1 MQISLKGQDPKW
13 IRIDEKG
20 IKLKNQ
26 NILIF
31 LFFVSGI
38 FLTDCVIKSPLITF
52 TQTQTA
58 AEKQMIGEDRI
69 LEKDGWLIAS
79 VKNSS
84 AGAEVW
90 KKNFSGENYTLGDKN
105 ILMSLRAL
113 AYLAPEIR
121 TWKGEGFLAEGL
133 DGKLRINPA
142 ASEAGIKNELSKAE
156 VKSRLESLISLT
168 NEHRNKVVF
177 SRFENDSKT
186 ASKEKSEHL
195 KLTWYRLVEKGEY
208 YEKSPGKWIRKE

>member
-1 MQISLKGQDPKW
+1 MQISLKGRDPKW
-13 IRIDEKG
+13 IRIDEEEV
-20 IKLKNQ
+20 KLKNQ

-31 LFFVSGI
+31 LFFLSEI
-38 FLTDCVIKSPLITF
+38 FLTNCVIKSPLITF

-69 LEKDGWLIAS
+69 LEKDGWLISS

-90 KKNFSGENYTLGDKN
+90 KKDFSGENYALGDQN
-105 ILMSLRAL
+105 ILMSLKAL

-121 TWKGEGFLAEGL
+121 TWKEEGFLAEGL

-142 ASEAGIKNELSKAE
+142 ASEAGIRNELSKTD

-177 SRFENDSKT
+177 SRFENDS
-186 ASKEKSEHL
+186 SKEKSEHL

>member
-1 MQISLKGQDPKW
+1 MT
-13 IRIDEKG
+13 
-20 IKLKNQ
+20 N
-26 NILIF
+26 
-31 LFFVSGI
+31 
-38 FLTDCVIKSPLITF
+38 CVIKSPLITF

-69 LEKDGWLIAS
+69 LEKDGWLISS

-90 KKNFSGENYTLGDKN
+90 KKDFSGENYALGDQN
-105 ILMSLRAL
+105 ILMSLKAL

-121 TWKGEGFLAEGL
+121 TWKEEGFLAEGL

-142 ASEAGIKNELSKAE
+142 ASEAGIKNELSKTD

-177 SRFENDSKT
+177 SRFENDS
-186 ASKEKSEHL
+186 SKEKSEHL

>member
-1 MQISLKGQDPKW
+1 MQISLKGRDPKW
-13 IRIDEKG
+13 IRIDEEEV
-20 IKLKNQ
+20 KLKNQ

-31 LFFVSGI
+31 LFFLSEI
-38 FLTDCVIKSPLITF
+38 FLTNCVIKSPLITF

-69 LEKDGWLIAS
+69 LEKDGWLISS

-90 KKNFSGENYTLGDKN
+90 KKDFSGENYALGDKN
-105 ILMSLRAL
+105 ILMSLKAL

-121 TWKGEGFLAEGL
+121 TWKEEGFLAEGL

-142 ASEAGIKNELSKAE
+142 ASEAGIRNELSKTD

-177 SRFENDSKT
+177 SRFENDS
-186 ASKEKSEHL
+186 SKEKSEHL

>member
-90 KKNFSGENYTLGDKN
+90 KKDFSGENYTLGDK
-105 ILMSLRAL
+105 I
-113 AYLAPEIR
+113 
-121 TWKGEGFLAEGL
+121 F
-133 DGKLRINPA
+133 
-142 ASEAGIKNELSKAE
+142 
-156 VKSRLESLISLT
+156 
-168 NEHRNKVVF
+168 
-177 SRFENDSKT
+177 
-186 ASKEKSEHL
+186 
-195 KLTWYRLVEKGEY
+195 
-208 YEKSPGKWIRKE
+208 